1 MEKQPMMG
9 LDRELEYST
18 TRPERKKDDG
28 TLLDSN
34 EYLYPGVTLDRVG
47 RWTMINNYDD
57 DDDDDDDHDDDDLFY
72 SIS

>member
-1 MEKQPMMG
+1 VKEKWRNTQPMMG

-34 EYLYPGVTLDRVG
+34 EYILV
-47 RWTMINNYDD
+47 
-57 DDDDDDDHDDDDLFY
+57 
-72 SIS
+72 